1 MILRK
6 FPALRKLAY
15 SSTKRQ
21 KWNTQVQ
28 KSGSGKVRTLTN
40 QLYPEWTITAKLA
53 KLTNEEARK
62 LMGFA
67 ALLKGAHTPFLWLD
81 PEDYEEKGIQ
91 LPLITTGTYQAV
103 MKMGD
108 YVEPVEYIE
117 KVTVYIDGVKQASS
131 AYTVTGGTVKFKTAP
146 ASTAKVTAD
155 YTYYWKVMLADD
167 GIETENIFIDFNKS
181 KTFKMVTVR

>member
-1 MILRK
+1 LIE
-6 FPALRKLAY
+6 
-15 SSTKRQ
+15 
-21 KWNTQVQ
+21 
-28 KSGSGKVRTLTN
+28 LTN
-40 QLYPEWTITAKLA
+40 A
-53 KLTNEEARK
+53 EARK

-91 LPLITTGTYQAV
+91 LPLIANGIYQAV

-117 KVTVYIDGVKQASS
+117 KVAVYVDGVKQASN
-131 AYTVTGGTVKFKTAP
+131 AYTVTGGTVKFKTGP
-146 ASTAKVTAD
+146 ASTAKITAD

-167 GIETENIFIDFNKS
+167 GIETENIFVDFNKS

>member
-1 MILRK
+1 MIIKK
-6 FPALRKLAY
+6 FPELRKLAY
-15 SSTKRQ
+15 SSTKTQ
-21 KWNTQVQ
+21 NWNTQVQ

-40 QLYPEWTITAKLA
+40 QLYPEWTITAKLIE
-53 KLTNEEARK
+53 LTNAEARK

-91 LPLITTGTYQAV
+91 LPLIANGIYQAV

-117 KVTVYIDGVKQASS
+117 KVAVYVDGVKQASN
-131 AYTVTGGTVKFKTAP
+131 AYTVTGGTVKFKTGP
-146 ASTAKVTAD
+146 ASTAKITAD

-167 GIETENIFIDFNKS
+167 GIETENIFVDFNKS

>member
-1 MILRK
+1 MIIKK
-6 FPALRKLAY
+6 FPELRKLAY
-15 SSTKRQ
+15 SSTKTQ
-21 KWNTQVQ
+21 NWNTQVQ

-40 QLYPEWTITAKLA
+40 QLYPEWTITAKLIE
-53 KLTNEEARK
+53 LTNAEARK

-91 LPLITTGTYQAV
+91 LPLIANGIYQAV

-117 KVTVYIDGVKQASS
+117 KVAVYVDGVKQASN
-131 AYTVTGGTVKFKTAP
+131 AYTVTGGTVKFKTGP
-146 ASTAKVTAD
+146 ASTAKITAD

-167 GIETENIFIDFNKS
+167 GIETENIFADFNKS

>member
-1 MILRK
+1 MTIKK
-6 FPALRKLAY
+6 FPELRKLAY
-15 SSTKRQ
+15 SSTKTQ
-21 KWNTQVQ
+21 KWNTQIQ

-40 QLYPEWTITAKLA
+40 QLYPEWTITAKLI
-53 KLTNEEARK
+53 KLTNAEARR

-91 LPLITTGTYQAV
+91 LPLIAPGMYQAV
-103 MKMGD
+103 MQLGD

-117 KVTVYIDGVKQASS
+117 KVAVYIDGVKQASN

-146 ASTAKVTAD
+146 SNTAKITAD

-167 GIETENIFIDFNKS
+167 GIETENIFVDFNKS